1 MNVLENL
8 RVLKK
13 DMESNGWVIDAFPF
27 RFKAVDYIVLVKLYD
42 ENDAKRPEYA
52 LLELE
57 FLKKNDISD
66 NLVAPANTMRLL
78 ITPQELRTYFGIEWS
93 ENLRDI
99 LSQFYEYLSGFIPLS
114 VGLHRTKEI
123 DVAMVESL
131 SKSDSEDPR
140 KVYCFS
146 AKRNPNDGNRSPYND
161 NKTRILRPILY
172 SKLSGDPQVSFN
184 YSLEESKKKSDSEII
199 SNFSSNH
206 KLTASRKI

>member
-8 RVLKK
+8 RALKK

-27 RFKAVDYIVLVKLYD
+27 TFKAIDYIALVKLYD
-42 ENDAKRPEYA
+42 ENDANRPEYA

-57 FLKKNDISD
+57 FLKRNNISD
-66 NLVAPANTMRLL
+66 NLVAPANTTKLL
-78 ITPQELRTYFGIEWS
+78 IKAQEIRTYFGIEWS
-93 ENLRDI
+93 QNLRDI

-114 VGLHRTKEI
+114 VGLHRSREI

-131 SKSDSEDPR
+131 SKSDSQDPR
-140 KVYCFS
+140 KIYCFS
-146 AKRNPNDGNRSPYND
+146 AKRNSSKRNRTQYND

-184 YSLEESKKKSDSEII
+184 YSLEESKAKSDSEII

-206 KLTASRKI
+206 

>member
-8 RVLKK
+8 RVLKT

-27 RFKAVDYIVLVKLYD
+27 TFKAVDYIVLVKLYD
-42 ENDAKRPEYA
+42 KNDAKRPEHA

-66 NLVAPANTMRLL
+66 NLVAPANTRKLL
-78 ITPQELRTYFGIEWS
+78 ITAQELRTYFGIEWS

-99 LSQFYEYLSGFIPLS
+99 LSQFYEYLSNFIPLT
-114 VGLHRTKEI
+114 VGLHRTQEV

-140 KVYCFS
+140 KIYCFS
-146 AKRNPNDGNRSPYND
+146 AKRNSNNRNRSPYND

-172 SKLSGDPQVSFN
+172 SKLSSDPQVSFN
-184 YSLEESKKKSDSEII
+184 YSLDEDKKKSDSEII
-199 SNFSSNH
+199 SNFSSNN
-206 KLTASRKI
+206 KLPVSGKK

>member
-8 RVLKK
+8 RVLKA

-27 RFKAVDYIVLVKLYD
+27 KFKAIDYLVLVKLYD
-42 ENDAKRPEYA
+42 DNDVNRPEFA

-66 NLVAPANTMRLL
+66 NLVAPANTTKLL
-78 ITPQELRTYFGIEWS
+78 NTAQEIRTYFGIEWS

-114 VGLHRTKEI
+114 AGLHRTQEV

-131 SKSDSEDPR
+131 SKSDSQDPR

-146 AKRNPNDGNRSPYND
+146 AKRNSNKGHRSPYND
-161 NKTRILRPILY
+161 NKTRILRPLLY
-172 SKLSGDPQVSFN
+172 SKLSGDPKVSFN
-184 YSLEESKKKSDSEII
+184 YSLERSKEKSDSEII
-199 SNFSSNH
+199 SNFSSN
-206 KLTASRKI
+206 R

>member
-8 RVLKK
+8 RALKK

-27 RFKAVDYIVLVKLYD
+27 TFKAIDYIALVKLYD
-42 ENDAKRPEYA
+42 ENDANRPEYA

-57 FLKKNDISD
+57 FLKRNNISD
-66 NLVAPANTMRLL
+66 NLVAPANTTKLL
-78 ITPQELRTYFGIEWS
+78 IKAQEIRTYFGIEWS
-93 ENLRDI
+93 QNLRDI

-114 VGLHRTKEI
+114 VGLHRSREI

-131 SKSDSEDPR
+131 SKSDSQDPR
-140 KVYCFS
+140 KIYCFS
-146 AKRNPNDGNRSPYND
+146 AKRNSSERNRTQYND

-184 YSLEESKKKSDSEII
+184 YSLEESKAKSDSEII

-206 KLTASRKI
+206 